1 MGKLTTQEKRVLEL
15 IAQGFSNRQIAEKL
29 NVSLAVIKACSEVL
43 YKKLGAHNRVQAVV
57 KAITQNIIK
66 I

>member
-29 NVSLAVIKACSEVL
+29 NVSLAVIKSYSEAL

>member
-29 NVSLAVIKACSEVL
+29 NVSLAVIKSCSEAL